1 MRLLGLI
8 DQTQLTKQIRMKFLN
23 ITVCTILLFLGT
35 ISTNLKAQD
44 TGGGKTGVGIM
55 LGEPSGISL
64 KSWNNSTTAI
74 DLGLAWSLSGKDAI
88 HVHADYLWHKWL
100 DVDKG
105 ELAFFYG
112 LGGRAVFTD
121 DPFAGVRIP
130 FGLNYLVEDS
140 PIGIFFELAPILDF
154 LPDTNGDANGSLGVR
169 FYF

>member
-1 MRLLGLI
+1 
-8 DQTQLTKQIRMKFLN
+8 MKFLN

-100 DVDKG
+100 NVDKG
-105 ELAFFYG
+105 ELTFYYG
-112 LGGRAVFTD
+112 IGGRAVFTD
-121 DPFAGVRIP
+121 DPYAGVRIP